1 MNVRGHGALRVVT
14 INTGKCDGPYRARL
28 DALLESLAQL
38 DADVILAQEAFEAV
52 DRTRGDALS
61 TPRHLATG
69 LGMALA
75 FHPIRQKPRA
85 VEGVTEDSWSGLA
98 TLSRW
103 PLRDVTWRAL
113 PDDPDDG
120 DRAVLFASIESPRGL
135 VRTANTHLTHLRH
148 RDDLRLTQMRDIL
161 ADRWWHGEAA
171 ARLVAGDFNARP
183 EHSLHELLREGVDD
197 WRAVDAYGL
206 AGDPAQ
212 AATIRRETPAGT
224 TEARLDYVYLLG
236 LPHRETEVSDT
247 GLTGAAVEA
256 ARVVLDQP
264 VHGTMPSDHFGVMV
278 DLALSKNEAS

>member
-1 MNVRGHGALRVVT
+1 MNARGHGALRVVT

-28 DALLESLAQL
+28 DALLESLALL

-61 TPRHLATG
+61 TTRHLATG
-69 LGMALA
+69 LGMALV
-75 FHPIRQKPRA
+75 FHPIRRKPRV

-98 TLSRW
+98 MLSRW

-113 PDDPDDG
+113 PDDPADG
-120 DRAVLFASIESPRGL
+120 DRAVLFAAIESPRGL

-161 ADRWWHGEAA
+161 SDRWWHGEAT

-183 EHSLHELLREGVDD
+183 EHTLHELLREGVHD

-212 AATIRRETPAGT
+212 AATVRRETSAGAA
-224 TEARLDYVYLLG
+224 EARLDYVYLLG
-236 LPHRETEVSDT
+236 LPHRDAGLGGVS
-247 GLTGAAVEA
+247 VEA

-264 VHGTMPSDHFGVMV
+264 VRGTMPSDHFGVMV
-278 DLALSKNEAS
+278 DLALSNDEAN